1 MSLAGLSR
9 SYFYYVAHPR
19 DDPAVWILMAAL
31 FVVLTPIFFATVIVA
46 FQALVA
52 RKKDH
57 DSDAV

>member
-31 FVVLTPIFFATVIVA
+31 FVVLTPVFLTIAIVA

-57 DSDAV
+57 ESDVA